1 MTENTENN
9 IEKNIS
15 SYLPAWEI
23 DRDTITH
30 LVIPEG
36 VTKIGSRA
44 FDWCRNLTSLVI
56 PESVTSLGVF
66 AKGLLYTVQ
75 MVI

>member
-1 MTENTENN
+1 MSENTENN

-44 FDWCRNLTSLVI
+44 FDCAEIL
-56 PESVTSLGVF
+56 PH
-66 AKGLLYTVQ
+66 
-75 MVI
+75 